1 MEIDESYKSSINY
14 AASLYELREYE
25 QAKNIFID
33 LLKIYPNRMWLML
46 CIAYC
51 ELHIGNKKVSISY
64 IEKVKHGQDV
74 NYDLNTDY
82 ISVYQ
87 IFDVYYALEDYDKF
101 LSYCD
106 EEVESNCY
114 TADWEHLFYALWIRN
129 KIERFTKL
137 EEKNRLY
144 FEETIKEAIDDD
156 YYESDEERQETIDN
170 WKKDKEEF
178 EKMISNIKDKGLK
191 PKIELKLY
199 PEYSCFLVDCIRHKF

>member
-51 ELHIGNKKVSISY
+51 ELHIGNKKVAISY

-106 EEVESNCY
+106 EDVESNCY
-114 TADWEHLFYALWIRN
+114 TADLEHLFYALWIRN

-144 FEETIKEAIDDD
+144 FEETIKQAIDDD
-156 YYESDEERQETIDN
+156 YYESDEERQETIDS

>member
-1 MEIDESYKSSINY
+1 MEINRSYKSSINY
-14 AASLYELREYE
+14 AAALYELKEYE
-25 QAKNIFID
+25 QAKEIFVD
-33 LLKIYPNRMWLML
+33 LLKNYPNRMWLML

-51 ELHIGNKKVSISY
+51 ELHIGNKKVAISY

-74 NYDLNTDY
+74 NYDL
-82 ISVYQ
+82 
-87 IFDVYYALEDYDKF
+87 
-101 LSYCD
+101 
-106 EEVESNCY
+106 
-114 TADWEHLFYALWIRN
+114 N

-144 FEETIKEAIDDD
+144 FEEAIKEAIDDD